1 MTDLVVSDIE
11 DLGVLEIRSELTF
24 KTQLK
29 LNKLFIRI
37 EKQTISW
44 LNSNITGSRSI
55 LLVKAYK
62 LPLQPLIRKHYR
74 AFYKS
79 AYGAGG
85 IAVARSLPDS
95 FIVFTARANNRI
107 LIKADLAM
115 ERLVSRIERDLKHEW
130 SRSIGRKVDRPM
142 LFYQTRKVFADVTGW
157 PRPKGL
163 R

>member
-1 MTDLVVSDIE
+1 MTDLVVSDIR
-11 DLGVLEIRSELTF
+11 DLRVLEIRSELTF

-37 EKQTISW
+37 EKLTISW
-44 LNSNITGSRSI
+44 LNSNINSSRSI
-55 LLVKAYK
+55 LLVKTYK

-85 IAVARSLPDS
+85 IAVARLLPGA
-95 FIVFTARANNRI
+95 FVVFTARANNRI
-107 LIKADLAM
+107 LVKADLAM

-142 LFYQTRKVFADVTGW
+142 LFYQTRKVFADVVGK